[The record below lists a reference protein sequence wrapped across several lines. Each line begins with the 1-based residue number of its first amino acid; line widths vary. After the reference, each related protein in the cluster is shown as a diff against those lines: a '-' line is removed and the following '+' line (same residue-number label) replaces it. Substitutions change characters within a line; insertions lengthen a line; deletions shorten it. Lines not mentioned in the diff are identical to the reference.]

1 MAKSTK
7 AVAIPTPETV
17 IAEFTENRYSRSL
30 LELIYAADK
39 GDERAL
45 SHLRVIYDAVPDIT
59 AAVSSWQYAIERDIL
74 GTTQPGAAETLAAQA
89 NRLRKRLAGDDPTP
103 LEKLLVNRVIVD
115 QLHALK
121 VEHLLHAKLNGAP
134 ISLAQ
139 GEYHHKQAERAQRR
153 VVRSLKALAE
163 VRRLLRPTVQ
173 VNIADQQVNVAGDV
187 HPGSRGAS
195 A

>member
-1 MAKSTK
+1 VAKQTK
-7 AVAIPTPETV
+7 ALALPSTET
-17 IAEFTENRYSRSL
+17 IIDEYKETGASPALLDLIQAADGGNRQALSDLRVV
-30 LELIYAADK
+30 YAA
-39 GDERAL
+39 
-45 SHLRVIYDAVPDIT
+45 VPEL
-59 AAVSSWQYAIERDIL
+59 AECVSSWQWALEREII
-74 GTTQPGAAETLAAQA
+74 GGTQPGIQETFAVQA

-103 LEKLLVNRVIVD
+103 LEKLLVNRVVVD

-163 VRRLLRPTVQ
+163 VRRLLRPTLQ
-173 VNIADQQVNVAGDV
+173 VNVADQQVNVAGDLKA
-187 HPGSRGAS
+187 R
-195 A
+195 